1 MSSSH
6 FYSPEAVGRMTAVYK
21 RAVQELKIER
31 ASVFTHER
39 LARCILSIGNTHTDP
54 HRLLDQSIRLYLR
67 SPTMSHRSRMSIN
80 AAHGRGIRNAG
91 IDKPFPDSSIQPIPR
106 RYD

>member
-1 MSSSH
+1 MVFWSTLMSSSR
-6 FYSPEAVGRMTAVYK
+6 FYSPETVGRMITVYK

-67 SPTMSHRSRMSIN
+67 SPTTYRRSRMYISRVAWIDMADVESISSSIR
-80 AAHGRGIRNAG
+80 AGIR
-91 IDKPFPDSSIQPIPR
+91 
-106 RYD
+106 